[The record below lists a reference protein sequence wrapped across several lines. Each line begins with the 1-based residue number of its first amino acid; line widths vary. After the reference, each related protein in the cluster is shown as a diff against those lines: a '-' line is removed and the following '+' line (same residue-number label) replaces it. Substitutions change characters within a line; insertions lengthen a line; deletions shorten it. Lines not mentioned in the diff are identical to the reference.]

1 MWKSVLDAHGN
12 SMENIDGIEI
22 IKEKNDLTIFK
33 LYGSNIYYMSSK
45 EKYFLIIDS
54 KYFDEQWKKSSFKIQ
69 TALANIVNKK
79 DDYKYKE
86 AEKSFSLGI
95 RNPVPVIEIYV
106 EKDKDDIIP
115 TLCDGLTRTNYLLS
129 KNVKKLVFSLDEN
142 IQLETSKYYLII
154 NIDNHFN

>member
-1 MWKSVLDAHGN
+1 
-12 SMENIDGIEI
+12 
-22 IKEKNDLTIFK
+22 
-33 LYGSNIYYMSSK
+33 MSSK

-69 TALANIVNKK
+69 TVLANIVNKK

-95 RNPVPVIEIYV
+95 RNPVPVVEIYV

-142 IQLETSKYYLII
+142 IQLETSKYYLTI